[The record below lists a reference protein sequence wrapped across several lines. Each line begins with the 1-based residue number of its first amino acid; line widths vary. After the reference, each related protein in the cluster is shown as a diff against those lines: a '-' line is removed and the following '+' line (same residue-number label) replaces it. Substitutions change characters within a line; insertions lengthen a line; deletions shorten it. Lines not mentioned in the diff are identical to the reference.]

1 MASAFDEVLA
11 WAGAGRLEPARI
23 DEALDALGAAPDGA
37 SWRRA
42 AGLMS
47 LWMGVVAL
55 AAGLIFFFAHNWQAL
70 TRLER
75 IGIADVCGLA
85 ALAAYA
91 RYARREAQPAQGAAL
106 LFGVS
111 LWVGSLLALVGQTYQ
126 TGADIWELFALWAA
140 LITPLALLGRSAAV
154 WTLWALLCSLAVGRF
169 YAHEEDVVALAVGL
183 LNGGL
188 LVCWA
193 AGSRWLGVSG
203 RFMERLLHTLMTG
216 ALTFEVMRIVVEER
230 PGPGLGALLA
240 AWVVTLVYYRRV
252 RVDVYMLAMLC
263 VSAIVV
269 VTTSLVRVSVEI
281 ITDLLGLPLI
291 GIGLLVVGMSALAA
305 RWLKRVGQEVRD
317 AQR

>member
-1 MASAFDEVLA
+1 MASVFDEVLA
-11 WAGAGRLEPARI
+11 WAGAGRLEPERI

-37 SWRRA
+37 SWRYA

-75 IGIADVCGLA
+75 LGIADVCGLV

-91 RYARREAQPAQGAAL
+91 RYAAGHKAQPAQAAL

-111 LWVGSLLALVGQTYQ
+111 LWMGALLALVGQTYQ

-169 YAHEEDVVALAVGL
+169 YSHEEDVVALAVGL

-188 LVCWA
+188 LACWV
-193 AGSRWLGVSG
+193 AGSRWLGVAG
-203 RFMERLLHTLMTG
+203 RGMERLLHTLMLG
-216 ALTFEVMRIVVEER
+216 ALTLEVMRIIVEEQ
-230 PGPGLGALLA
+230 PGLGPLALMLA
-240 AWVVTLVYYRRV
+240 WGGTFAYYRRLK
-252 RVDVYMLAMLC
+252 VDVYMLATLC
-263 VSAIVV
+263 MSVIIIG
-269 VTTSLVRVSVEI
+269 TTLVVRVSSELI
-281 ITDLLGLPLI
+281 NSLLGLPLLL
-291 GIGLLVVGMSALAA
+291 IGLLVVGVSALAA
-305 RWLKRVGQEVRD
+305 GWLKHVGQEARD
-317 AQR
+317 AER